1 MKKQDKV
8 MSLKDNILDLQKQA
22 MKAGEKEKLSTLRLL
37 LSDIK
42 NVEINERRELTDE
55 DVLKVIGTQ
64 VKKLKDA
71 MKDFQ
76 NANRNDLIENTE
88 RELKL
93 LESFLPEQMNDDDLK
108 KIVKEVIDE
117 IKPDGKKDFGRVM
130 GTVMA
135 RVSGKA
141 DGNRVK
147 DAVNEF
153 LT

>member
-1 MKKQDKV
+1 VKKQDKV

-55 DVLKVIGTQ
+55 DVLKVVGTQ

-76 NANRNDLIENTE
+76 NANRTDLIENTE

-130 GTVMA
+130 GTVMT

>member
-1 MKKQDKV
+1 

-55 DVLKVIGTQ
+55 DVLKVVGTQ

-76 NANRNDLIENTE
+76 NANRTDLIENTE

-130 GTVMA
+130 GTVMT

>member
-55 DVLKVIGTQ
+55 DVLKVVGTQ

-76 NANRNDLIENTE
+76 NANRTDLIENTE

-130 GTVMA
+130 GTVMT